1 MEWNL
6 SGFRMTPLGR
16 RVTHFF
22 VESLEFLRIA
32 PKGSVKVSKMLNDT
46 AIDLANGG
54 KLEIFSPDYFFI
66 ARRGKNAVNK
76 KSAAK

>member
-6 SGFRMTPLGR
+6 TGFRMTPFGR
-16 RVTHFF
+16 AVTHFF

-46 AIDLANGG
+46 AVDLANGG
-54 KLEIFSPDYFFI
+54 KLEIFSPDYFFL
-66 ARRGKNAVNK
+66 ARRPIGSVVKT
-76 KSAAK
+76 KSQ